1 VVSNTQQQDD
11 EVVARLDALAKSLIA
26 GLPVAAV
33 VTCSRT
39 HGLTLDA
46 WTMVPPGTAA
56 QTHSSQLP
64 QKRSWSIR
72 YDQVAAAHA
81 DALEHFVK
89 AHVAEFLKATAA
101 P

>member
-1 VVSNTQQQDD
+1 VASSTQRQDD
-11 EVVARLDALAKSLIA
+11 EIVARLDALAKSLIS

-39 HGLTLDA
+39 QGLTLDA

-56 QTHSSQLP
+56 QSQSSQLP

-72 YDQVAAAHA
+72 YDQIAAADA
-81 DALEHFVK
+81 DVLERFVK
-89 AHVAEFLKATAA
+89 VHLAEFLKATAR